1 MEIIK
6 VVVDKLPSGCDNC
19 ILCTNEYAMC
29 QATKLDVWY
38 TSDDGKEDLLF
49 PYRPDWCPLV
59 LEDEYRD
66 EILGKFNFFET

>member
-6 VVVDKLPSGCDNC
+6 VVVDELPQEGCLYCRFREIRQKGRSLLNECAVADGFLDNENLH
-19 ILCTNEYAMC
+19 I
-29 QATKLDVWY
+29 
-38 TSDDGKEDLLF
+38 
-49 PYRPDWCPLV
+49 RPDYCPLV